1 MRRGRAESSSLPVH
15 GGLQGP
21 LSAFLLNSRQGEPE
35 SLKVHL
41 AQRAIEV
48 DQKDHLLHFLA
59 FSVAFLQWHD
69 TCMSAH
75 LSEPSGIP
83 EQKDQGKEDHWLPG
97 LHEEEC
103 CWWAGGG
110 NSASLLST
118 AEA

>member
-1 MRRGRAESSSLPVH
+1 
-15 GGLQGP
+15 
-21 LSAFLLNSRQGEPE
+21 
-35 SLKVHL
+35 
-41 AQRAIEV
+41 
-48 DQKDHLLHFLA
+48 
-59 FSVAFLQWHD
+59 
-69 TCMSAH
+69 MSAH
-75 LSEPSGIP
+75 LSEPSVIP